1 MELLTLVAEA
11 AAPAKS
17 PNLWGALGCALAY
30 SGALFATIDAFADL
44 LLARGDAGAVRL
56 SPALRLKAG
65 SKVAAAGITVVSA
78 GVVLALDANWFA
90 FTTLTIAFI
99 VLVGLAALVLVRQR
113 AHERGLV
120 AEFAPVP
127 AGIGGGPAGTA
138 TPVEGG

>member
-1 MELLTLVAEA
+1 MELLTLAAEA
-11 AAPAKS
+11 AGPAKS

-44 LLARGDAGAVRL
+44 LLARGDTLGGRL

-90 FTTLTIAFI
+90 FTTLTIAF
-99 VLVGLAALVLVRQR
+99 VMLVGLAALVLVRQR
-113 AHERGLV
+113 AHARSLA
-120 AEFAPVP
+120 AEFVPV
-127 AGIGGGPAGTA
+127 GGGQH
-138 TPVEGG
+138 TPRVDGA